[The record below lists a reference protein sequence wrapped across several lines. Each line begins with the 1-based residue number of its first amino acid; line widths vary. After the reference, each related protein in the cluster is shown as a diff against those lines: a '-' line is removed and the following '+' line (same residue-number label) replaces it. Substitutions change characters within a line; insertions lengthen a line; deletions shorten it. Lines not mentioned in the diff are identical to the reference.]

1 MFRTERVFSS
11 MVMTFLVLVLVI
23 VCFGSSPM
31 TVQASE
37 ASPAGRGVTY
47 ESVKLDLGDT
57 WESLALRYNND
68 LSMSTEQF
76 VSEVMRINRMHT
88 DRLHPGCYL
97 TLKVSRAE

>member
-11 MVMTFLVLVLVI
+11 LVMTFLVLVMVI

-31 TVQASE
+31 TVRAQE
-37 ASPAGRGVTY
+37 APPAGRGVTY

-68 LSMSTEQF
+68 LSVSTEQF
-76 VSEVMRINRMHT
+76 VSEVKRMNHMHT

-97 TLKVSRAE
+97 TLKVCTAD